1 MFNNFTV
8 ITATGDRPLCFSLL
22 KKWMK
27 AQTCQPAN
35 WVIVDD
41 GKNAMLESEYNDL
54 PDYTTLLRRNP
65 RPDDPKHTLN
75 INLMASLP
83 YVTGD
88 FIIFAEDDEYYAPE
102 YLATMSNYLKE
113 YEVVGV
119 CRSRYYH
126 LPTFKYYIHPN
137 YDHASL
143 AQTGFRTSFIDTF
156 KYLLNGDAFID
167 MRIWTT
173 VGNKNELLWGKAQF
187 KTRGKEINGK
197 RGYLFDDA
205 IGNRYIYVG
214 MKGMEGRGGIG
225 SGHKGMGTP
234 DLNQSM
240 LRKWISVEEHFQ
252 EYMKIAKGFPVQN
265 TTVPRKV
272 KIPIPIEKLGFPMR

>member
-8 ITATGDRPLCFSLL
+8 VTATGDRPDCFSLL

-41 GKNAMLESEYNDL
+41 GKSAMLESEYNDL
-54 PDYTTLLRRNP
+54 PEYATLLRRNP
-65 RPDDPKHTLN
+65 RSDDPKHTLN

-88 FIIFAEDDEYYAPE
+88 FIIFFEDDEYYAPE

-113 YEVVGV
+113 YEVVGI

-126 LPTFKYYIHPN
+126 LPTYKYYVHPN

-214 MKGMEGRGGIG
+214 MKGMAGRGGIG

-234 DLNQSM
+234 DLNQVM
-240 LRKWISVEEHFQ
+240 LRKWIPNEEHFMT
-252 EYMKIAKGFPVQN
+252 YMEIAKSFPSTIPFSQVRKKSNFPVN
-265 TTVPRKV
+265 KEAWR
-272 KIPIPIEKLGFPMR
+272 